1 MSLRIDELRKD
12 KTVKKRRTNTSFSLT
27 MTVVCI
33 AFVVVGVLCATRLY
47 DINQRKARLMEE
59 SRQLQAQK
67 QALLDRNDALLA
79 QGAHSDD
86 DVYVEKVARD
96 QLDMVYPGEIIFRVS
111 GE

>member
-1 MSLRIDELRKD
+1 MKR
-12 KTVKKRRTNTSFSLT
+12 KRRNTSFSLV

-33 AFVVVGVLCATRLY
+33 AFVVVAVLCATRFY
-47 DINQRKARLMEE
+47 DVRQRRERLMKE
-59 SRQLQAQK
+59 SRELQAQK
-67 QALLDRNDALLA
+67 QALIDKQEALKA

-86 DVYVEKVARD
+86 EVYIEQVARD